1 MIDWAHQELLQNEA
15 YFKLEQIKK
24 LLFYPSCRKRF
35 ILEYFGDEE
44 DVKNLTD
51 NCGLCDYCLE
61 KEKMQSGDMEN
72 LVHLSVFEIVI
83 DALSKFDKKYGAKMM
98 TKFLRGS
105 SDAKLIQYGMDQ
117 HELYGVL
124 SEYNSELIEALIE
137 ALIQNDY
144 LEKTTGQYPL
154 L

>member
-1 MIDWAHQELLQNEA
+1 MDDDFRGRGITLIQDKRKQEHIMIDWSHQELLKSEA

-61 KEKMQSGDMEN
+61 KEKLQSGDMEN
-72 LVHLSVFEIVI
+72 LVHLSVFEIVL
-83 DALSKFDKKYGAKMM
+83 DALSKFDKKY
-98 TKFLRGS
+98 
-105 SDAKLIQYGMDQ
+105 
-117 HELYGVL
+117 
-124 SEYNSELIEALIE
+124 
-137 ALIQNDY
+137 
-144 LEKTTGQYPL
+144 
-154 L
+154 